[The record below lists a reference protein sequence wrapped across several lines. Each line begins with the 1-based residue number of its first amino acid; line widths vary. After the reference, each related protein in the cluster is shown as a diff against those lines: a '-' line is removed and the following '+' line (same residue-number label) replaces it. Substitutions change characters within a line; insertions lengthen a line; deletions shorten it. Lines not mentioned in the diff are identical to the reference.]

1 MLRRMGALLTVLV
14 LGFPVAFGQ
23 TCQISPSEADKVFEL
38 TDTFGDDAVLRP
50 FDDEGAFPWWAL
62 RPAGPVAVIESVE
75 VTTAPEGYSA
85 LLDAQYL
92 DGNDLIVSVPVGIRL
107 AQTWGCGD
115 ENAVA
120 TLRR

>member
-50 FDDEGAFPWWAL
+50 FDDEGAFPWWVL
-62 RPAGPVAVIESVE
+62 RPAGPIAVIESVE
-75 VTTAPEGYSA
+75 IARAPEGYSA
-85 LLDAQYL
+85 LLDAQYV
-92 DGNDLIVSVPVGIRL
+92 DGNDLIVSAPVNARL
-107 AQTWGCGD
+107 AQKWGCAD

-120 TLRR
+120 VVRR

>member
-1 MLRRMGALLTVLV
+1 MLRRTGALLTVLV
-14 LGFPVAFGQ
+14 LGFPVVFSQ

-50 FDDEGAFPWWAL
+50 FDGEGAFPWWVL

-85 LLDAQYL
+85 LLDAQYS

-107 AQTWGCGD
+107 AQTWGCGG
-115 ENAVA
+115 ETAVA
-120 TLRR
+120 ALRR